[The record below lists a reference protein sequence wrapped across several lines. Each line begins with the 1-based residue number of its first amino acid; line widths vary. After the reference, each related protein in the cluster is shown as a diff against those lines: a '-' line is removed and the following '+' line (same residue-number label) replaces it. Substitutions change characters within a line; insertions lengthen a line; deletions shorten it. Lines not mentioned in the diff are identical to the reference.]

1 MNNEQGMTLIE
12 TLLVIA
18 LASLV
23 LVTTAAYSVP
33 WIAKEKM
40 RSAVYDIQTYL
51 QLARIEAVSRNQDCR
66 MVVDTG
72 SRTLQVLDS
81 VGTASTFDDLLLY
94 ERNLPS
100 SVTFA
105 RPGGGAAVT
114 LAQIGGGDSY
124 QTIFNSDGTVDSGVG
139 DVVILGGDH
148 YARISVF
155 GAGGTQVE
163 KWNNGSWH
171 VGS

>member
-1 MNNEQGMTLIE
+1 
-12 TLLVIA
+12 
-18 LASLV
+18 LV

-33 WIAKEKM
+33 WIAREKM
-40 RSAVYDIQTYL
+40 RSAIYDVQTYM

-72 SRTLQVLDS
+72 SHKLWVLDS
-81 VGTASTFDDLLLY
+81 AGTSTLVDDIPLY
-94 ERNLPS
+94 ERELPE
-100 SVTFA
+100 SVSFA

-124 QTIFNSDGTVDSGVG
+124 QTVFKSDGTVDAGVG
-139 DVVILGGDH
+139 DVVIFGGEQ
-148 YARISVF
+148 YGRISVF
-155 GAGGTQVE
+155 GAGSTQVE